1 MAGNLRKIPIKHHRK
16 SNPLPTQIY
25 LDALKEL
32 DLIYTFVSEFNAN
45 LELRESLWKN
55 GFYQDIK
62 VLPGLIKHHY

>member
-1 MAGNLRKIPIKHHRK
+1 M
-16 SNPLPTQIY
+16 QIY

-32 DLIYTFVSEFNAN
+32 EVIYNFVCEFNGN